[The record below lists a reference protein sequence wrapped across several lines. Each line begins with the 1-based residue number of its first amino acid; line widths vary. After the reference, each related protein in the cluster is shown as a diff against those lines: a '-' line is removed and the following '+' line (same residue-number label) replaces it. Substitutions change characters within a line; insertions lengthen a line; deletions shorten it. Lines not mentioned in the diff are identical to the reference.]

1 METMI
6 RKLRIDDTLEL
17 ANNIATVW
25 NSTYKGIVNDDFLS
39 GLYESVPYS
48 SEKLK
53 EKVNANEE
61 YYCLICD
68 NKIIGWVYFTLD
80 TNNYENTAEI
90 HSLYVMDPYQGKG
103 YGKKLLD
110 FAFAVIKNRDI
121 NKVLIGCLDG
131 NKSNEFYQHIGGHYI
146 ASRLFRDE
154 YLENL
159 YMFDL

>member
-53 EKVNANEE
+53 EKVSANEE

-80 TNNYENTAEI
+80 TNNYENTAEV